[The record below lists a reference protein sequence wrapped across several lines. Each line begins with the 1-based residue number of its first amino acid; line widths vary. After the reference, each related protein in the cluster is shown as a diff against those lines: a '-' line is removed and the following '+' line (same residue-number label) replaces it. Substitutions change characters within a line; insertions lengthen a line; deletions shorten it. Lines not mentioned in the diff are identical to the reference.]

1 MMMKMT
7 EDNVIVT
14 TSLEKTGNAS
24 GLIVTRTFTEMGCNV
39 VSIVFS
45 FNESTRNGVRGMSDI
60 IDFCI
65 YYFRSSRKVKSLP
78 RKYSKEFEV
87 TMKKCMNEL
96 ENKKKIEIDYG
107 LLELK

>member
-1 MMMKMT
+1 
-7 EDNVIVT
+7 
-14 TSLEKTGNAS
+14 
-24 GLIVTRTFTEMGCNV
+24 
-39 VSIVFS
+39 
-45 FNESTRNGVRGMSDI
+45 MSDL

>member
-1 MMMKMT
+1 MMY
-7 EDNVIVT
+7 EEI
-14 TSLEKTGNAS
+14 
-24 GLIVTRTFTEMGCNV
+24 
-39 VSIVFS
+39 
-45 FNESTRNGVRGMSDI
+45 MSDI

>member
-1 MMMKMT
+1 MKMT

-45 FNESTRNGVRGMSDI
+45 FNESMRNDLAPI
-60 IDFCI
+60 CLI
-65 YYFRSSRKVKSLP
+65 
-78 RKYSKEFEV
+78 
-87 TMKKCMNEL
+87 
-96 ENKKKIEIDYG
+96 
-107 LLELK
+107 

>member
-1 MMMKMT
+1 MMMKIT
-7 EDNVIVT
+7 GDNVIVT

-45 FNESTRNGVRGMSDI
+45 FNESTRNDLNMSDI

-87 TMKKCMNEL
+87 TKEKCMNEL
-96 ENKKKIEIDYG
+96 ENKNKSKWIMVFWN
-107 LLELK
+107 